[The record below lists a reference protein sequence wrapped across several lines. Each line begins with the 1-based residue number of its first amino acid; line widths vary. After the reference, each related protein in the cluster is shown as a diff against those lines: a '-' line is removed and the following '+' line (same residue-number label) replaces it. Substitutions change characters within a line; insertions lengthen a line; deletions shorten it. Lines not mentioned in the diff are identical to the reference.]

1 MTTKKVVTY
10 LRISTANQIDN
21 TSIET
26 QREKINL
33 YCKLNDINIIKE
45 FKDEAISA
53 KHEHTRE
60 DYQKLIK
67 FIADKKNKIDLD
79 NNDNVINSDSN
90 VTVTEENKKEN
101 KKKIFIY
108 HDLIN
113 QWKDMPLNR
122 IPL

>member
-67 FIADKKNKIDLD
+67 FIADKENKIDAIVAKEIWSIAAKSPEYGNALMD
-79 NNDNVINSDSN
+79 VLG
-90 VTVTEENKKEN
+90 EEIYNKVMILQREA
-101 KKKIFIY
+101 
-108 HDLIN
+108 
-113 QWKDMPLNR
+113 
-122 IPL
+122 